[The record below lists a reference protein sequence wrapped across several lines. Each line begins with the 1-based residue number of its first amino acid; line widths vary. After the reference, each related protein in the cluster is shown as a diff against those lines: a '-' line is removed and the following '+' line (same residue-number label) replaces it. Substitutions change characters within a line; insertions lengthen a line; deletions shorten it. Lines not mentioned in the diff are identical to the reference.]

1 MAGAAPFAAAGASAV
16 SAFASIRGGQAAA
29 DAARAG
35 AITAASQAET
45 ARTIG
50 AMNAGIIEAQG
61 AYNAAE
67 IERRAEFNATQ
78 IDRQVG
84 DARTDLVLRERQARL
99 AGEFLIADQRAR
111 VAAAGVT
118 FEGSPLEVLS
128 FQAAQ
133 NELEAL
139 TLRTRGNAEILDLM
153 ASAEAVRDAGAADV
167 IATRFDTAMR
177 ALSARA
183 TGQVQAAGYQS
194 QVPIFQNR
202 ARAEE
207 FAGYAGAATDL
218 LNAGSKALG
227 GPAR

>member
-1 MAGAAPFAAAGASAV
+1 MAGAAAVV
-16 SAFASIRGGQAAA
+16 SAYSSIKGGQAAA
-29 DAARAG
+29 DASRAG

-45 ARTIG
+45 ARAIG

-67 IERRAEFNATQ
+67 IERRAQFNATQ

-153 ASAEAVRDAGAADV
+153 ASAEAVRDAGASDV

-183 TGQVQAAGYQS
+183 TGQVQAARFAS
-194 QVPIFQNR
+194 EVPIFQSR
-202 ARAEE
+202 ARSAQFE
-207 FAGYAGAATDL
+207 GYARAATDL
-218 LNAGSKALG
+218 LKAGGEAVKAAVG
-227 GPAR
+227 AGR